1 MDFQL
6 SERSLSRLEGVQEP
20 LVQVVKQAITTTT
33 VDFGVICGMRT
44 EAEQKVLFDKGAS
57 KTMKSKHLEG
67 KAVDLMAYIDGRGTW
82 ELNVYDEIADA
93 MKAAAKLHDVKI
105 RWGAAWT
112 VHSLGDYDGTSED
125 AMMEYIDIRRA
136 EGKRPFIDAPHFE
149 LV

>member
-57 KTMKSKHLEG
+57 KTMNSKHLEG

-112 VHSLGDYDGTSED
+112 VYSLGDYDGTSED

>member
-20 LVQVVKQAITTTT
+20 LVQVVKQAITTTK

-112 VHSLGDYDGTSED
+112 VYSLGDFVRISED